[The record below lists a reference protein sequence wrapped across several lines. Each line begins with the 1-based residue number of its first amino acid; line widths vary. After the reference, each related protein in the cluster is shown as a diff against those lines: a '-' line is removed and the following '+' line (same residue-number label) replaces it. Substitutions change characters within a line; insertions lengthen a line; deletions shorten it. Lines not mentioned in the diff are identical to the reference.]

1 MMTPTS
7 TTAVLN
13 LRRLLLLRGIAITG
27 WLAALYFVLSSLELE
42 LLLAPI
48 GAVIL
53 TWVLISLATW
63 WWLRDREEIPDRVFF
78 GQLIVDILLLTGLLY
93 LTGGSTNPL
102 TLLFL
107 LPLTI
112 SAALLPGRYTWF
124 IALLTV
130 LCYTLLLYL
139 FVPLPFS
146 AHTHEQEFDFHILGM
161 WSGFVLSAG
170 LIATFVARMGH
181 ALRERDRLLAQSR
194 ERALRDERIVAL
206 GTLAA
211 GAAHEL
217 GTPLG
222 TIGLLAGEI
231 EAEYAARDPELA
243 AQARI
248 LQQQVR
254 RCKETLAML
263 SMSAGQSQA
272 AAGRGRR
279 LDDWLNELLR
289 QWQELRPGIPL
300 KMDISGSDPAPEIVA
315 EQTLSHALTSILN
328 NAADASRAG
337 VEVAATWDAAQL
349 CIEVGDRG
357 AGLTPATLSAA
368 GKTVFSTKRPDEGL
382 GLGLYLAYSV
392 IERLQ
397 GRVQLFNRAGGGACT
412 RVELP
417 LAGLRVQR
425 PQAGS
430 AMNAPPIDVNGA
442 DNGEVDGKIAA
453 GR

>member
-1 MMTPTS
+1 MTSSS

-27 WLAALYFVLSSLELE
+27 WLAALYFILTSLELE
-42 LLLAPI
+42 LLLVPI
-48 GAVIL
+48 AVVISSWIL
-53 TWVLISLATW
+53 VSLATW
-63 WWLRDREEIPDRVFF
+63 WWLRDMEEIPDPVFF
-78 GQLIVDILLLTGLLY
+78 SQLVIDILLLTALLY
-93 LTGGSTNPL
+93 FTGGSTNPL

-112 SAALLPGRYTWF
+112 SAALLPGRYTWI

-130 LCYTLLLYL
+130 ACYTVLLYV
-139 FVPLPFS
+139 FIPLPFS
-146 AHTHEQEFDFHILGM
+146 AHAHEQEFNFHIIGM

-181 ALRERDRLLAQSR
+181 ALRERDRMLACSR
-194 ERALRDERIVAL
+194 ERNLRDERIVAL

-231 EAEYAARDPELA
+231 EEEYAQTDPELVA
-243 AQARI
+243 RARI
-248 LQQQVR
+248 LKQQIR
-254 RCKETLAML
+254 RCKQTLAML

-272 AAGRGRR
+272 AAGRCRR
-279 LDDWLNELLR
+279 LDDWLDALLC
-289 QWQELRPGIPL
+289 QWRELRPGVIVTAGIGG
-300 KMDISGSDPAPEIVA
+300 DGPAPEIIA

-328 NAADASRAG
+328 NAADASHEG
-337 VEVAATWDAAQL
+337 VEVVARWDAEYL
-349 CIEVGDRG
+349 YFEVCDRG
-357 AGLTPATLSAA
+357 AGLAPATLSAA
-368 GKTVFSTKRPDEGL
+368 GRTIFSTKGPDEGL

-392 IERLQ
+392 IERLH
-397 GRVQLFNRAGGGACT
+397 GRVRLFNREGGGACT

-417 LAGLRVQR
+417 LAGLRVVR
-425 PQAGS
+425 P
-430 AMNAPPIDVNGA
+430 APGAAPIHA
-442 DNGEVDGKIAA
+442 DDTVDAKITA

>member
-1 MMTPTS
+1 MTAAP

-13 LRRLLLLRGIAITG
+13 LRRLLLLRAVAIGG
-27 WLAALYFVLSSLELE
+27 WLAALAFVLRSLELD

-48 GAVIL
+48 VTVIGS
-53 TWVLISLATW
+53 WILISVATW
-63 WWLRDREEIPDRVFF
+63 WWLRDWQEIPDPVFF
-78 GQLIVDILLLTGLLY
+78 SQLVIDIVLLTALLY

-112 SAALLPGRYTWF
+112 SAALLPGLYTWS

-130 LCYTLLLYL
+130 LCYTLLLYI
-139 FVPLPFS
+139 FIPLPF
-146 AHTHEQEFDFHILGM
+146 ATHTHAQEFDFHILGM

-181 ALRERDRLLAQSR
+181 TLRERDRMLARSR
-194 ERALRDERIVAL
+194 EHALRDERIVAL

-222 TIGLLAGEI
+222 TIGLLAEEI
-231 EAEYAARDPELA
+231 EGEYAASDPELA
-243 AQARI
+243 ERARI
-248 LQQQVR
+248 LKQQVR

-272 AAGRGRR
+272 ASGGSRR
-279 LDDWLNELLR
+279 VDDWLESLLG
-289 QWQELRPGIPL
+289 QWRETRPGVTVSARIGAGGERA
-300 KMDISGSDPAPEIVA
+300 SAAPEIVA
-315 EQTLSHALTSILN
+315 EQTLGHALTSILN
-328 NAADASRAG
+328 NAADASRDG
-337 VEVAATWDAAQL
+337 VEIVAEWDEARL
-349 CIEVGDRG
+349 WIEVSDRG
-357 AGLTPATLSAA
+357 AGLAPALLSAA
-368 GKTVFSTKRPDEGL
+368 GRTMFSTKRPDEGL
-382 GLGLYLAYSV
+382 GLGLYLAFSI

-397 GRVQLFNRAGGGACT
+397 GQVLLFNREGGGACT

-417 LAGLRVQR
+417 LAALTVR
-425 PQAGS
+425 QADKGP
-430 AMNAPPIDVNGA
+430 ARKAVGI
-442 DNGEVDGKIAA
+442 DGKIAA

>member
-1 MMTPTS
+1 MTTFS

-13 LRRLLLLRGIAITG
+13 LRRLLLLRGIAIAG
-27 WLAALYFVLSSLELE
+27 WLAALYFMLSSLELS

-48 GAVIL
+48 VAVVSAWI
-53 TWVLISLATW
+53 LISVATW
-63 WWLRDREEIPDRVFF
+63 WWSRDREEVPDPVFF
-78 GQLIVDILLLTGLLY
+78 GQLIVDILLLTALLY

-112 SAALLPGRYTWF
+112 SAALLPGRYTWI

-130 LCYTLLLYL
+130 LCYTLLLYV
-139 FVPLPFS
+139 FIPLPFS
-146 AHTHEQEFDFHILGM
+146 THTHEQEFDVHILGM

-170 LIATFVARMGH
+170 LIATFVARMGQ
-181 ALRERDRLLAQSR
+181 ALRERDRLLARSR
-194 ERALRDERIVAL
+194 EHALRDERIVAL

-231 EAEYAARDPELA
+231 EEEYAAIDPELA
-243 AQARI
+243 ARARI
-248 LQQQVR
+248 LKQQVR

-272 AAGRGRR
+272 ASGRSRR
-279 LDDWLNELLR
+279 LDDWLEDLLC
-289 QWQELRPGIPL
+289 QWRELRPGI
-300 KMDISGSDPAPEIVA
+300 MVNVSIGEAGGANGPAPEIVA

-328 NAADASRAG
+328 NAADASR
-337 VEVAATWDAAQL
+337 EE
-349 CIEVGDRG
+349 IEVVAEWDTTRLCFEVRDRG
-357 AGLTPATLSAA
+357 AGLAPATQSAA

-392 IERLQ
+392 IERLH
-397 GRVQLFNRAGGGACT
+397 GRVQLFNREGGGACT

-417 LAGLRVQR
+417 LAGLRVER
-425 PQAGS
+425 PRSG
-430 AMNAPPIDVNGA
+430 AMASLIEGTGNA
-442 DNGEVDGKIAA
+442 DGKITA
-453 GR
+453 G

>member
-1 MMTPTS
+1 MPPSS

-13 LRRLLLLRGIAITG
+13 LRRLLLLRGIAIAG
-27 WLAALYFVLSSLELE
+27 WLGALYFVQSILELE
-42 LLLAPI
+42 LRAIPI
-48 GAVIL
+48 TAVISV
-53 TWVLISLATW
+53 WILISLATW
-63 WWLRDREEIPDRVFF
+63 WWLRDWDEIPDPVFF
-78 GQLIVDILLLTGLLY
+78 SQLVIDILLLTALLY

-112 SAALLPGRYTWF
+112 SAALLPGRYTWI

-130 LCYTLLLYL
+130 VCYTLLLFI
-139 FVPLPFS
+139 FVPLPF
-146 AHTHEQEFDFHILGM
+146 ATHTHAQEFDFHILGM

-170 LIATFVARMGH
+170 LIATFVARMGQ
-181 ALRERDRLLAQSR
+181 ALRERDRLLSRSR
-194 ERALRDERIVAL
+194 EHALRDERIVAL

-231 EAEYAARDPELA
+231 EAEYKTTDPELA
-243 AQARI
+243 ARARI
-248 LQQQVR
+248 LTQQVR

-272 AAGRGRR
+272 AAGRSRH
-279 LDDWLNELLR
+279 LDDWLDDLLR
-289 QWQELRPGIPL
+289 QWQELRPGITATVRIEGPA
-300 KMDISGSDPAPEIVA
+300 PAPEVVA

-328 NAADASRAG
+328 NAADASREG
-337 VEVAATWDAAQL
+337 
-349 CIEVGDRG
+349 IEVDAEWDDARLCFEVCDRG
-357 AGLTPATLSAA
+357 AGLAPTTLSAA
-368 GKTVFSTKRPDEGL
+368 GRTVFSTKRPDEGL

-392 IERLQ
+392 IERMQ
-397 GRVQLFNRAGGGACT
+397 GRVHLFNREGGGACT

-417 LAGLRVQR
+417 LAGLKVERAARGAV
-425 PQAGS
+425 AASLKSTGGS
-430 AMNAPPIDVNGA
+430 
-442 DNGEVDGKIAA
+442 DGKAAA

>member
-1 MMTPTS
+1 MTTSS

-13 LRRLLLLRGIAITG
+13 LRRLLLLRGIAIAG
-27 WLAALYFVLSSLELE
+27 WIAALYFILSSLELT
-42 LLLAPI
+42 LLLVPI
-48 GAVIL
+48 GTVIMA
-53 TWVLISLATW
+53 WILISVATW
-63 WWLRDREEIPDRVFF
+63 WWYRDRVEIPDPVFF
-78 GQLIVDILLLTGLLY
+78 SQLIVDILLLTALLY

-112 SAALLPGRYTWF
+112 SAALLPGRYTWV

-130 LCYTLLLYL
+130 ISYSLLLYV
-139 FVPLPFS
+139 FIPLPFS
-146 AHTHEQEFDFHILGM
+146 VHTHEQEFDVHILGM

-170 LIATFVARMGH
+170 LIATFVARMGQ

-194 ERALRDERIVAL
+194 EHALRDERIVAL

-231 EAEYAARDPELA
+231 EAEYATTDPELA
-243 AQARI
+243 ARARI
-248 LQQQVR
+248 LKQQVR

-263 SMSAGQSQA
+263 SMSAGQNQA
-272 AAGRGRR
+272 ASGRSRR
-279 LDDWLNELLR
+279 LDDWLEELLR
-289 QWQELRPGIPL
+289 HWRDLRPGITMKVRL
-300 KMDISGSDPAPEIVA
+300 GAADGSVGPAPDIVA

-328 NAADASRAG
+328 NAADASR
-337 VEVAATWDAAQL
+337 DD
-349 CIEVGDRG
+349 IEVDARWDTTRLCFEVRDRG
-357 AGLTPATLSAA
+357 AGLAPSLQSAV
-368 GKTVFSTKRPDEGL
+368 GKIVFSTKRPDEGL

-392 IERLQ
+392 IERLH
-397 GRVQLFNRAGGGACT
+397 GRVQLFNREGGGACT

-417 LAGLRVQR
+417 LAGLRVER
-425 PQAGS
+425 PHRGAMTSLLDDGS
-430 AMNAPPIDVNGA
+430 
-442 DNGEVDGKIAA
+442 ETDGKITA
-453 GR
+453 G